1 MMLVREKVNIH
12 TCFYPYFERFNPIL
26 HKIIMQRASIR
37 DKGATMTEWRC
48 NIMQFREIAQYAL
61 KVIAHEDTCLDSAYK
76 CDCPLQLRHLWG
88 QWYAKG
94 DYQISHTHLPNHWS
108 FVYYVNTPKGASPLI
123 FPTSGKR
130 VKAEA
135 GKFVIFPAFLQH
147 YVPKNNGEGRS
158 VIGGNLLYLTEDYN
172 DAS

>member
-1 MMLVREKVNIH
+1 MLVREKVNIH
-12 TCFYPYFERFNPIL
+12 TCFYPHFERFNPIL

-37 DKGATMTEWRC
+37 NMGATMTEWRC
-48 NIMQFREIAQYAL
+48 NIVQFREIAQYAL
-61 KVIAHEDTCLDSAYK
+61 KVITQEDTCLESAYK
-76 CDCPLQLRHLWG
+76 CNYPLQLRQLWG

-94 DYQISHTHLPNHWS
+94 DYQLSHTHLPNHWS

-123 FPTSGKR
+123 FPTSCKR

-158 VIGGNLLYLTEDYN
+158 VIGGNLLYNTEDYN
-172 DAS
+172 DAF

>member
-1 MMLVREKVNIH
+1 MLVREKVNIH
-12 TCFYPYFERFNPIL
+12 TCFYPHFERFNPIL

-37 DKGATMTEWRC
+37 NMGATMTEWRC
-48 NIMQFREIAQYAL
+48 NIVQFREIAQYAL
-61 KVIAHEDTCLDSAYK
+61 KVITQEDTCLESAYK
-76 CDCPLQLRHLWG
+76 CNYPLQLRQLWG

-94 DYQISHTHLPNHWS
+94 DYQLSHTHLPNHWS

-123 FPTSGKR
+123 FP
-130 VKAEA
+130 
-135 GKFVIFPAFLQH
+135 AFLQH

-158 VIGGNLLYLTEDYN
+158 GIAGNLFYLTEDYN